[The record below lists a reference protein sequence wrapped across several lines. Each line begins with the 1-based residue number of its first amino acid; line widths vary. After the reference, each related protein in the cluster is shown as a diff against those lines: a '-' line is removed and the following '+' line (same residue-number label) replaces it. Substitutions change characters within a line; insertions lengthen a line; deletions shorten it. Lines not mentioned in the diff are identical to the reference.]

1 MPSRCSAITNLA
13 GSFRAWRSALIGVLV
28 LSVTTTLWADVCVWR
43 DPERT
48 MQKVF
53 PSARD
58 YKTITVKMTADKIG
72 AIEKD
77 LGRKLD
83 DSEKGEFNF
92 YDIVGTSQGKPQKLG
107 TVIALA
113 GRGEYGTIEVVIGVD
128 PQGRIIGAYIQR
140 SRERVTRALESPQ
153 FLEQFKGKTK
163 NDPFDV
169 GAAIKSAGPDA
180 DAASRIVAFVI
191 KKMLVFRDVLTPA

>member
-1 MPSRCSAITNLA
+1 MPSRCSFIMNSA
-13 GSFRAWRSALIGVLV
+13 GNSKVWRWTLIGALL
-28 LSVTTTLWADVCVWR
+28 LSMATPLWADVCVWR

-48 MQKVF
+48 MQKIF

-58 YKTITVKMTADKIG
+58 YKTITVKMTPDKIA
-72 AIEKD
+72 AIEKA
-77 LGRKLD
+77 LGAKLD

-92 YDIVGTSQGKPQKLG
+92 YDIVGVAQGKPQKLG
-107 TVIALA
+107 TLIALA
-113 GRGEYGTIEVVIGVD
+113 GRAEYGTLEVVIGVD
-128 PQGRIIGAYIQR
+128 PNGRIIGAYIQR

-153 FLEQFKGKTK
+153 FLDQFKGKTK